1 MNNLWTTDLDTYIT
15 IMEEAIILAK
25 QRGKK
30 PGDNIEVEFF
40 EIAKKKESMTK
51 IKHLGATD
59 MDKDLLLGNLR
70 EETHKKILDLTTKE
84 NENHI

>member
-1 MNNLWTTDLDTYIT
+1 MNNLWTTDLDTYIK

-30 PGDNIEVEFF
+30 EGDNIEVEFF
-40 EIAKKKESMTK
+40 EIVQKQGLKDK
-51 IKHLGATD
+51 INHLGTIE

-84 NENHI
+84 NEKHI